1 MRWEFVRRHFHLPSP
16 QERPRATA
24 EEDEVALN
32 PIARTKYTD
41 RERHLEAAAQ
51 SQVDS
56 SENESMQTQH
66 PLRLALV
73 LISLSLTVFLISLD
87 NTIISSAVPR
97 ITTEFQSL
105 DDVGW
110 YGSAPLL
117 TFASFQSSW
126 GKVFRYFDLKYSYL
140 LSIALFELG
149 SLVCGVAP
157 NSVSLIIGRAI
168 AGLGAAGVASG
179 AYTIIGL
186 SVRQAHRPAFLGVL
200 GATYGIASFLG
211 PVLGGVFTEQLSWR
225 WVFYINL
232 PIGGAAA
239 VVLLLVFQV
248 PPSASPQP
256 ASAKEKLLHLDLP
269 GTVLLLGSIVC
280 FLLGT
285 QWGGVIHPWRS
296 SQVIG
301 TFVGFILLGAAFCAV
316 ELYSKDHALIP
327 PKILADRSI
336 AACSLFEFFFAGSFF
351 ILLYYLP
358 IYFQAVD
365 GVSPSASGLRVLP
378 FVLGSAL
385 FSILSGGLISVLG
398 HYVPF
403 MIAGSTMVTIAAGLL
418 YGMDVGAGPAHWI
431 GYQVLLGIGTG
442 LAFQPPVM
450 ANQAAVHKRDLSVV
464 TAVTLFF
471 QTIGGAFLV
480 QSGQSAFGN
489 GLRQFLPREA
499 PGVDPAAVSS
509 LGASE
514 LRDLLRPDQVQGVI
528 QAYAHAIRWAFALS
542 IAVAGVS
549 FCLAWVPRWRN
560 IKKGAEEGT

>member
-1 MRWEFVRRHFHLPSP
+1 MPWELVRRHFHLPSP
-16 QERPRATA
+16 QSRPRAPA

-56 SENESMQTQH
+56 SEDESMQTQH

-211 PVLGGVFTEQLSWR
+211 PVLGGVFTEQLSW
-225 WVFYINL
+225 
-232 PIGGAAA
+232 
-239 VVLLLVFQV
+239 
-248 PPSASPQP
+248 
-256 ASAKEKLLHLDLP
+256 
-269 GTVLLLGSIVC
+269 
-280 FLLGT
+280 
-285 QWGGVIHPWRS
+285 
-296 SQVIG
+296 
-301 TFVGFILLGAAFCAV
+301 
-316 ELYSKDHALIP
+316 
-327 PKILADRSI
+327 
-336 AACSLFEFFFAGSFF
+336 
-351 ILLYYLP
+351 
-358 IYFQAVD
+358 
-365 GVSPSASGLRVLP
+365 VSTCHFHS
-378 FVLGSAL
+378 
-385 FSILSGGLISVLG
+385 
-398 HYVPF
+398 
-403 MIAGSTMVTIAAGLL
+403 
-418 YGMDVGAGPAHWI
+418 
-431 GYQVLLGIGTG
+431 
-442 LAFQPPVM
+442 
-450 ANQAAVHKRDLSVV
+450 
-464 TAVTLFF
+464 
-471 QTIGGAFLV
+471 
-480 QSGQSAFGN
+480 
-489 GLRQFLPREA
+489 
-499 PGVDPAAVSS
+499 
-509 LGASE
+509 
-514 LRDLLRPDQVQGVI
+514 
-528 QAYAHAIRWAFALS
+528 
-542 IAVAGVS
+542 
-549 FCLAWVPRWRN
+549 
-560 IKKGAEEGT
+560 